1 MAEHLI
7 DAIVAGSVE
16 DPDGGPA
23 ISVPTRS
30 IAIEKNLDGCEA
42 DLVGGLGFGPHLMVV
57 SDTNTREALG
67 ERVERALS
75 SIARVERVVLPGTPH
90 ADMHTAALLQSEIGR
105 ADALIAVGS
114 GTINDLC
121 KFAAAQAGKP
131 YAVFA
136 TAPSM
141 NGYTS
146 VNAAITVDGL
156 KKTLPAQGATGVFM
170 DLRVLAD
177 APRRMILSGFGDSVC
192 RSTAQADWLLSHLL
206 WGSAYREAPYRL
218 LAEDE
223 DALLAEPEALA
234 AGDLD
239 AMECLARTLVLSGF
253 GMTICGGSA
262 PASQGEHMIS
272 HFMDMLPPPGW
283 PGALH
288 GEQIAVTTLTAA
300 RLQERVL
307 ADGRPRPAPN
317 AVARADV
324 DAVFGKALGAMCWQ
338 EFEQKTLDAEH
349 ADQLNAKLKS
359 DWDGIRDRIAVVSK
373 PAAVLEHALRRAGA
387 PMIPEDIGLSRE
399 YYERAVL
406 FARTIRNRYCFLDLA
421 ADSGILTAQTVKEL

>member
-1 MAEHLI
+1 MAGSLI
-7 DAIVAGSVE
+7 DAILAGIVE
-16 DPDGGPA
+16 DPDGGPH
-23 ISVPTRS
+23 ITVPTRS
-30 IAIEKNLDGCEA
+30 IVIEHSLDGHEA
-42 DLVGGLGFGPHLMVV
+42 GLVDDLGFGPRLAVV
-57 SDTNTREALG
+57 SDANTKEALG
-67 ERVERALS
+67 ERVARALS
-75 SIARVERVVLPGTPH
+75 SIARVDQVVLPGTPH
-90 ADMHTAALLQSEIGR
+90 ADEQTAALLQSETGR

-121 KFAAAQAGKP
+121 KFSAAQAGKP

-156 KKTLPAQGATGVFM
+156 KKTLPAQGAAGVFM
-170 DLRVLAD
+170 DLRVFAD

-192 RSTAQADWLLSHLL
+192 RPTAQTDWLLAHLL

-223 DALLAEPEALA
+223 DALLAEPEALT
-234 AGDLD
+234 AGGLD

-300 RLQERVL
+300 RLQERML
-307 ADGRPRPAPN
+307 AGDRPRPAPT
-317 AVARADV
+317 AVARTDV
-324 DAVFGKALGAMCWQ
+324 DAVFGEALGAMCWR
-338 EFEQKTLDAEH
+338 EFEQKTLDAGQTE
-349 ADQLNAKLKS
+349 QLDAKLES
-359 DWDGIRDRIAVVSK
+359 EWDGMRERLAAVCK
-373 PAAVLEHALRRAGA
+373 PAAVLEQALRRAGA
-387 PMIPEDIGLSRE
+387 PMKPEDIGLSRE

-406 FARTIRNRYCFLDLA
+406 SARTIRNRYCFLDFA
-421 ADSGILTAQTVKEL
+421 ADSGMLTAHTVKEF